1 MLCSK
6 QKRFEYGG
14 IGVSDLVQSL
24 ITGFFT
30 SIILLLL
37 VYFFWRLYDRPSKKQ
52 LELEEETREKRKE
65 ERMWRAIEAEIE
77 QEREQA
83 EALATIERKKADMLA
98 RAQPPAAGV
107 MQGALATLDAPTEGE
122 AYLDRFKPNPSGI
135 EEILVDE
142 QIEQAETDDSDV
154 LLAPELVEVRQDEG
168 KVGEIGM
175 DNLLTNETAEI
186 ADSPIIEDLVGV
198 ESIEYSEPQS
208 KTEPQALPTGTDEG
222 DSAVDWNQQQEPE
235 DDGWAVGW

>member
-1 MLCSK
+1 MLCLK

-65 ERMWRAIEAEIE
+65 ERMWRAIESEME
-77 QEREQA
+77 KEREQA
-83 EALATIERKKADMLA
+83 EALAIIERKKADMRA

-122 AYLDRFKPNPSGI
+122 AYLDRFKPNITEI

-142 QIEQAETDDSDV
+142 QIDQEEADDSDV
-154 LLAPELVEVRQDEG
+154 LLAPELVVVRQDEG
-168 KVGEIGM
+168 ESAEVVG
-175 DNLLTNETAEI
+175 NELQANEPIETEEPPASEENVAEEQI
-186 ADSPIIEDLVGV
+186 DQTPA
-198 ESIEYSEPQS
+198 
-208 KTEPQALPTGTDEG
+208 EG
-222 DSAVDWNQQQEPE
+222 DDSEVNWNQQQEPE

>member
-1 MLCSK
+1 M
-6 QKRFEYGG
+6 
-14 IGVSDLVQSL
+14 SDLVQSL

-65 ERMWRAIEAEIE
+65 ERMWRAIESEME
-77 QEREQA
+77 KEREQA
-83 EALATIERKKADMLA
+83 EALAIIERKKADMRA

-122 AYLDRFKPNPSGI
+122 AYLDRFKPNITEI
-135 EEILVDE
+135 EEIFVDE
-142 QIEQAETDDSDV
+142 QIDQEEADDSDV
-154 LLAPELVEVRQDEG
+154 LLAPELVVVRLDEG
-168 KVGEIGM
+168 ESAEVVGNELQANKPIEVEESLVSEENVAEEQIGK
-175 DNLLTNETAEI
+175 TAAEDD
-186 ADSPIIEDLVGV
+186 DSEVN
-198 ESIEYSEPQS
+198 
-208 KTEPQALPTGTDEG
+208 
-222 DSAVDWNQQQEPE
+222 WNQQQEPE

>member
-1 MLCSK
+1 MLCLK

-65 ERMWRAIEAEIE
+65 ERMWRAIESEME
-77 QEREQA
+77 KEREQA
-83 EALATIERKKADMLA
+83 EALAIIERKKADMRA

-122 AYLDRFKPNPSGI
+122 AYLDRFKPNITEI

-142 QIEQAETDDSDV
+142 QTDQEEADDSDV
-154 LLAPELVEVRQDEG
+154 LLAPELVVVRLDEG
-168 KVGEIGM
+168 ESAEVVG
-175 DNLLTNETAEI
+175 NELQANEPIEAE
-186 ADSPIIEDLVGV
+186 
-198 ESIEYSEPQS
+198 EP
-208 KTEPQALPTGTDEG
+208 PTFEENVAEEQIDQTPAEG
-222 DSAVDWNQQQEPE
+222 DDSEVNWNQQQEPE

>member
-1 MLCSK
+1 MLCLK

-65 ERMWRAIEAEIE
+65 ERMWRAIESEME
-77 QEREQA
+77 KEREQA
-83 EALATIERKKADMLA
+83 EALAIIERKKADMRA

-122 AYLDRFKPNPSGI
+122 AYLDRFKPNITEI

-142 QIEQAETDDSDV
+142 QIDQEEADDSDV
-154 LLAPELVEVRQDEG
+154 LLAPELVVVRLDEG
-168 KVGEIGM
+168 ESAEVVG
-175 DNLLTNETAEI
+175 NESQANELIEAEE
-186 ADSPIIEDLVGV
+186 SPA
-198 ESIEYSEPQS
+198 SEENVAEEQIDQTP
-208 KTEPQALPTGTDEG
+208 AEG
-222 DSAVDWNQQQEPE
+222 DDAEVNWNQQQEPE

>member
-1 MLCSK
+1 M
-6 QKRFEYGG
+6 
-14 IGVSDLVQSL
+14 SDLVQSL

-65 ERMWRAIEAEIE
+65 ERMWRAIESEME
-77 QEREQA
+77 KEREQA
-83 EALATIERKKADMLA
+83 EALAIIERKKADMRA

-122 AYLDRFKPNPSGI
+122 AYLDRFKPNITEI

-142 QIEQAETDDSDV
+142 QIDQEEADDSDV
-154 LLAPELVEVRQDEG
+154 LLAPELVVVRQDEG
-168 KVGEIGM
+168 ESAEVAGNE
-175 DNLLTNETAEI
+175 LLVN
-186 ADSPIIEDLVGV
+186 
-198 ESIEYSEPQS
+198 ESIEDEQPLVSEENVAEEQIG
-208 KTEPQALPTGTDEG
+208 KTAAEDD
-222 DSAVDWNQQQEPE
+222 DSEVNWNQQQEPE

>member
-1 MLCSK
+1 MLCLK

-65 ERMWRAIEAEIE
+65 ERMWRAIESEME
-77 QEREQA
+77 
-83 EALATIERKKADMLA
+83 KDDMRA
-98 RAQPPAAGV
+98 RAQPPAAGI

-122 AYLDRFKPNPSGI
+122 AYLDRFKPNITEI

-142 QIEQAETDDSDV
+142 QIDQEEADDSDV
-154 LLAPELVEVRQDEG
+154 LLAPELVVVRQDEG
-168 KVGEIGM
+168 KSAEVVGNELQANEPIEAEESPASE
-175 DNLLTNETAEI
+175 DNVAEEQI
-186 ADSPIIEDLVGV
+186 DQTPA
-198 ESIEYSEPQS
+198 
-208 KTEPQALPTGTDEG
+208 EG
-222 DSAVDWNQQQEPE
+222 DDSEVNWNQQQEPE

>member
-1 MLCSK
+1 MLCLK

-24 ITGFFT
+24 RTGFFT

-65 ERMWRAIEAEIE
+65 ERMWRAIESEME
-77 QEREQA
+77 KEREQA
-83 EALATIERKKADMLA
+83 EALAIIERKKADMRA

-122 AYLDRFKPNPSGI
+122 AYLDRFKPNITEI

-142 QIEQAETDDSDV
+142 QIDQEEADDSDV
-154 LLAPELVEVRQDEG
+154 LLAPELVVVRLDEG
-168 KVGEIGM
+168 ESAKVAG
-175 DNLLTNETAEI
+175 NELQANEPIEAEE
-186 ADSPIIEDLVGV
+186 SPA
-198 ESIEYSEPQS
+198 SEENVAEERIDQTP
-208 KTEPQALPTGTDEG
+208 AEG
-222 DSAVDWNQQQEPE
+222 DDSEVNWNQQQEPE

>member
-1 MLCSK
+1 M
-6 QKRFEYGG
+6 
-14 IGVSDLVQSL
+14 SDLVQSL

-65 ERMWRAIEAEIE
+65 ERMWRAIESEME
-77 QEREQA
+77 KEREQA
-83 EALATIERKKADMLA
+83 EALAIIERKKADMRA

-122 AYLDRFKPNPSGI
+122 AYLDRFKPNITEI

-142 QIEQAETDDSDV
+142 QIDQEEADDSDV
-154 LLAPELVEVRQDEG
+154 LLAPELVVVRLDEG
-168 KVGEIGM
+168 KSAEVVGNELQANEPIETEESRVSEENVAEEQIG
-175 DNLLTNETAEI
+175 
-186 ADSPIIEDLVGV
+186 
-198 ESIEYSEPQS
+198 
-208 KTEPQALPTGTDEG
+208 KTEAEDD
-222 DSAVDWNQQQEPE
+222 DSEVNWNQQQEPE

>member
-1 MLCSK
+1 MLCLK

-65 ERMWRAIEAEIE
+65 ERMWREIE
-77 QEREQA
+77 SEMEKEREQA
-83 EALATIERKKADMLA
+83 EALAIIERKKADMRA

-122 AYLDRFKPNPSGI
+122 AYLDRFKPNITEI

-142 QIEQAETDDSDV
+142 QIDQEEADDSDV
-154 LLAPELVEVRQDEG
+154 LLAPELVVVRQDEG
-168 KVGEIGM
+168 ESAEVVDSELQANDPI
-175 DNLLTNETAEI
+175 ETEESPAFEENIAEEQI
-186 ADSPIIEDLVGV
+186 DQTPA
-198 ESIEYSEPQS
+198 
-208 KTEPQALPTGTDEG
+208 EG
-222 DSAVDWNQQQEPE
+222 DDSEVNWNQQQEPE

>member
-1 MLCSK
+1 M
-6 QKRFEYGG
+6 
-14 IGVSDLVQSL
+14 SDLVQSL

-65 ERMWRAIEAEIE
+65 ERMWRAIESEME
-77 QEREQA
+77 KEREQA
-83 EALATIERKKADMLA
+83 EALAIIERKKADMRA

-122 AYLDRFKPNPSGI
+122 AYLDRFKPNITEI

-142 QIEQAETDDSDV
+142 QIDQEDADDSDV
-154 LLAPELVEVRQDEG
+154 LLAPELVVVRQDEG
-168 KVGEIGM
+168 ESAEVVG
-175 DNLLTNETAEI
+175 NELQANEPIEAEE
-186 ADSPIIEDLVGV
+186 SPA
-198 ESIEYSEPQS
+198 SEENVAEERIDQTP
-208 KTEPQALPTGTDEG
+208 AEG
-222 DSAVDWNQQQEPE
+222 DDSEVNWNQQQEPE

>member
-1 MLCSK
+1 MLCLK

-65 ERMWRAIEAEIE
+65 ERMWRAIESEME
-77 QEREQA
+77 KEREQA
-83 EALATIERKKADMLA
+83 EALAIIERKKADMRA

-122 AYLDRFKPNPSGI
+122 AYLDRFKPNITEI

-142 QIEQAETDDSDV
+142 QIDQEEADDSDV
-154 LLAPELVEVRQDEG
+154 LLAPELVVVRQDEG
-168 KVGEIGM
+168 ESAEVVDSE
-175 DNLLTNETAEI
+175 LQANEPIETEESPASEENIAEEQI
-186 ADSPIIEDLVGV
+186 DQTPA
-198 ESIEYSEPQS
+198 
-208 KTEPQALPTGTDEG
+208 EG
-222 DSAVDWNQQQEPE
+222 DDSEVNWNQQQEPE

>member
-1 MLCSK
+1 MLCLK

-65 ERMWRAIEAEIE
+65 ERMWRAIESEME
-77 QEREQA
+77 KEREQA
-83 EALATIERKKADMLA
+83 EALAIIERKKADMRA

-122 AYLDRFKPNPSGI
+122 AYLDRFKPNITEI

-142 QIEQAETDDSDV
+142 QIDQEEADDSDV
-154 LLAPELVEVRQDEG
+154 LLAPELVVVRQDEG
-168 KVGEIGM
+168 ESAEVVDSE
-175 DNLLTNETAEI
+175 LQANEPIETEESPASEENIAEEQI
-186 ADSPIIEDLVGV
+186 YQTPA
-198 ESIEYSEPQS
+198 
-208 KTEPQALPTGTDEG
+208 EG
-222 DSAVDWNQQQEPE
+222 DDSEVNWNQQQEPE

>member
-1 MLCSK
+1 MLCLK

-65 ERMWRAIEAEIE
+65 ERMWRAIESEME
-77 QEREQA
+77 KEREQA
-83 EALATIERKKADMLA
+83 EALAIIERKKADMRA

-122 AYLDRFKPNPSGI
+122 AYLDRFKPNITEI

-142 QIEQAETDDSDV
+142 QIDQEEADDSDV
-154 LLAPELVEVRQDEG
+154 LLAPELVVVRLDEG
-168 KVGEIGM
+168 ESAEVVG
-175 DNLLTNETAEI
+175 NELQANEPIEAEE
-186 ADSPIIEDLVGV
+186 PPT
-198 ESIEYSEPQS
+198 SEENVAEEQIDQTP
-208 KTEPQALPTGTDEG
+208 AEG
-222 DSAVDWNQQQEPE
+222 DDSEVNWNQQQEPE

>member
-1 MLCSK
+1 MLCLK

-65 ERMWRAIEAEIE
+65 ERMWRAIESEME
-77 QEREQA
+77 KEREQA
-83 EALATIERKKADMLA
+83 EALAIIERKKADMRA

-122 AYLDRFKPNPSGI
+122 AYLDRFKPNITEI

-142 QIEQAETDDSDV
+142 QIDQEEADDSDV
-154 LLAPELVEVRQDEG
+154 LLAPELVVVRQDEG
-168 KVGEIGM
+168 ESAEVAGNE
-175 DNLLTNETAEI
+175 LLVN
-186 ADSPIIEDLVGV
+186 
-198 ESIEYSEPQS
+198 ESIEDEQPLVSEENVAEEQIG
-208 KTEPQALPTGTDEG
+208 KTAAEDD
-222 DSAVDWNQQQEPE
+222 DSEVNWNQQQEPE
-235 DDGWAVGW
+235 DDGWALGW

>member
-1 MLCSK
+1 MLCLK

-65 ERMWRAIEAEIE
+65 ERMWRAIESEME
-77 QEREQA
+77 KEREQA
-83 EALATIERKKADMLA
+83 EALAIIERKKADMRA

-122 AYLDRFKPNPSGI
+122 AYLDRFKPNITEI

-142 QIEQAETDDSDV
+142 QIDQEEADDSDV
-154 LLAPELVEVRQDEG
+154 LLAPELVVVRLDEG
-168 KVGEIGM
+168 ESAEVVS
-175 DNLLTNETAEI
+175 NELQANEPIEAEE
-186 ADSPIIEDLVGV
+186 SPA
-198 ESIEYSEPQS
+198 SEENVAEERIDQTP
-208 KTEPQALPTGTDEG
+208 AEG
-222 DSAVDWNQQQEPE
+222 DDSEVNWNQQQEPE

>member
-1 MLCSK
+1 M
-6 QKRFEYGG
+6 
-14 IGVSDLVQSL
+14 SDLVQSL

-65 ERMWRAIEAEIE
+65 ERMWRAIESEME
-77 QEREQA
+77 KEREQA
-83 EALATIERKKADMLA
+83 EALAIIERKKADMRA

-122 AYLDRFKPNPSGI
+122 AYLDRFKPNITEI

-142 QIEQAETDDSDV
+142 QIDQEEADDSDV
-154 LLAPELVEVRQDEG
+154 LLAPELVVVRLDEG
-168 KVGEIGM
+168 ESAEVAGNE
-175 DNLLTNETAEI
+175 LLVN
-186 ADSPIIEDLVGV
+186 
-198 ESIEYSEPQS
+198 ESIEDEQPLASEENVAEEQIDQTPA
-208 KTEPQALPTGTDEG
+208 EDD
-222 DSAVDWNQQQEPE
+222 DSEVNWNQQQEPE

>member
-1 MLCSK
+1 M
-6 QKRFEYGG
+6 
-14 IGVSDLVQSL
+14 SDLVQSL

-65 ERMWRAIEAEIE
+65 ERMWRAIESEME
-77 QEREQA
+77 KEREQA
-83 EALATIERKKADMLA
+83 EALAIIERKKADMRA

-122 AYLDRFKPNPSGI
+122 AYLDRFKPNITEI

-142 QIEQAETDDSDV
+142 QIDQEEADDSDV
-154 LLAPELVEVRQDEG
+154 LLAPELVVVRLDEG
-168 KVGEIGM
+168 ESAEVAG
-175 DNLLTNETAEI
+175 NELQANEPIEVEESLVSEENVAEEQI
-186 ADSPIIEDLVGV
+186 DQTPA
-198 ESIEYSEPQS
+198 
-208 KTEPQALPTGTDEG
+208 EG
-222 DSAVDWNQQQEPE
+222 DDSEVNWNQQQEPE

>member
-1 MLCSK
+1 MLCLK

-65 ERMWRAIEAEIE
+65 ERMWRAIESEME
-77 QEREQA
+77 KEREQA
-83 EALATIERKKADMLA
+83 EALAIIERKKADMRA

-122 AYLDRFKPNPSGI
+122 AYLDRFKPNITEI

-142 QIEQAETDDSDV
+142 QIDQEEADDSDV
-154 LLAPELVEVRQDEG
+154 LLAPELVVVRLDEG
-168 KVGEIGM
+168 ESAEVVGNELQANKPIEVEESLVSEENVAEEQIGK
-175 DNLLTNETAEI
+175 TAAEDD
-186 ADSPIIEDLVGV
+186 DSEVN
-198 ESIEYSEPQS
+198 
-208 KTEPQALPTGTDEG
+208 
-222 DSAVDWNQQQEPE
+222 WNQQQEPE

>member
-1 MLCSK
+1 M
-6 QKRFEYGG
+6 
-14 IGVSDLVQSL
+14 SDLVQSL

-65 ERMWRAIEAEIE
+65 ERMWRAIESEME
-77 QEREQA
+77 KEREQA
-83 EALATIERKKADMLA
+83 EALAIIERKKADMRA

-122 AYLDRFKPNPSGI
+122 AYLDRFKPNITEI

-142 QIEQAETDDSDV
+142 QIDQEEADDSDV
-154 LLAPELVEVRQDEG
+154 LLAPELVVVRQDEG
-168 KVGEIGM
+168 ESAEVVDSE
-175 DNLLTNETAEI
+175 LQANEPIETEESPAFEENIAEEQI
-186 ADSPIIEDLVGV
+186 DQTPA
-198 ESIEYSEPQS
+198 
-208 KTEPQALPTGTDEG
+208 EG
-222 DSAVDWNQQQEPE
+222 DDSEVNWNQQQEPE

>member
-1 MLCSK
+1 M
-6 QKRFEYGG
+6 
-14 IGVSDLVQSL
+14 SDLVQSL

-65 ERMWRAIEAEIE
+65 ERMWRAIESEME
-77 QEREQA
+77 KEREQA
-83 EALATIERKKADMLA
+83 EALAIIERKKADMRA

-122 AYLDRFKPNPSGI
+122 AYLDRFKPNISEI

-142 QIEQAETDDSDV
+142 QIDQEEADDSDV
-154 LLAPELVEVRQDEG
+154 LLAPELVVVRLDEG
-168 KVGEIGM
+168 ESAEVVG
-175 DNLLTNETAEI
+175 NELQANEPIEAEE
-186 ADSPIIEDLVGV
+186 SPA
-198 ESIEYSEPQS
+198 SEENVAEEQIDQTP
-208 KTEPQALPTGTDEG
+208 AEG
-222 DSAVDWNQQQEPE
+222 DDSEVNWNQQQEPE

>member
-1 MLCSK
+1 MLCLK

-65 ERMWRAIEAEIE
+65 ERMWRAIESEME
-77 QEREQA
+77 KEREQA
-83 EALATIERKKADMLA
+83 EALAIIERKKADMRA

-122 AYLDRFKPNPSGI
+122 AYLDRFKPNITEI

-142 QIEQAETDDSDV
+142 QIDQEEADDSDV
-154 LLAPELVEVRQDEG
+154 LLAPELVLVRLDEG
-168 KVGEIGM
+168 ESAEVVG
-175 DNLLTNETAEI
+175 NEVQANEPIEAEE
-186 ADSPIIEDLVGV
+186 SPA
-198 ESIEYSEPQS
+198 SEENVAEEQIDQTP
-208 KTEPQALPTGTDEG
+208 AEG
-222 DSAVDWNQQQEPE
+222 DDSEVNWNQQQEPE

>member
-1 MLCSK
+1 M
-6 QKRFEYGG
+6 
-14 IGVSDLVQSL
+14 SDLVQSL

-52 LELEEETREKRKE
+52 IELEQETREKRKE
-65 ERMWRAIEAEIE
+65 ERMWQAIEAEIE
-77 QEREQA
+77 QEREHA
-83 EALATIERKKADMLA
+83 EALATIERKKADMRA

-122 AYLDRFKPNPSGI
+122 AYLDRFKPNLSGI

-142 QIEQAETDDSDV
+142 EIDQAETDDSDV

-168 KVGEIGM
+168 EHGEIAIE
-175 DNLLTNETAEI
+175 NLLTNETA
-186 ADSPIIEDLVGV
+186 DSPKTEDLVGE
-198 ESIEYSEPQS
+198 ESIEYTEPQS
-208 KTEPQALPTGTDEG
+208 KTEQQALSTGTGEG
-222 DSAVDWNQQQEPE
+222 DSEVDWNQQEEPE

>member
-1 MLCSK
+1 MLCLK

-65 ERMWRAIEAEIE
+65 ERMWRAIESEME
-77 QEREQA
+77 KEREQA
-83 EALATIERKKADMLA
+83 EALAIIERKKADMRA

-122 AYLDRFKPNPSGI
+122 AYLDRFKPNITEI

-142 QIEQAETDDSDV
+142 QIDQEEADDSDV
-154 LLAPELVEVRQDEG
+154 LLAPELVVVRLDEG
-168 KVGEIGM
+168 ESAEVVGNELQANEPIEVEESLVSEENVAEEQIGK
-175 DNLLTNETAEI
+175 TAAEDD
-186 ADSPIIEDLVGV
+186 DSEVN
-198 ESIEYSEPQS
+198 
-208 KTEPQALPTGTDEG
+208 
-222 DSAVDWNQQQEPE
+222 WNQQQEPE

>member
-1 MLCSK
+1 MLCLK

-65 ERMWRAIEAEIE
+65 ERMWRAIESEME
-77 QEREQA
+77 KEREQA
-83 EALATIERKKADMLA
+83 EALAIIERKKADMRA

-122 AYLDRFKPNPSGI
+122 AYLDRFKPNITEI

-142 QIEQAETDDSDV
+142 QIDQEEADDSDV
-154 LLAPELVEVRQDEG
+154 LLAPELVVVRLDEG
-168 KVGEIGM
+168 ESAEVVG
-175 DNLLTNETAEI
+175 NELQANEPIEAEE
-186 ADSPIIEDLVGV
+186 SPA
-198 ESIEYSEPQS
+198 SEENVAGEQIDQTP
-208 KTEPQALPTGTDEG
+208 AEG
-222 DSAVDWNQQQEPE
+222 DDSEVNWNQQQEPE

>member
-1 MLCSK
+1 MLCLK

-65 ERMWRAIEAEIE
+65 ERMWRAIESEME
-77 QEREQA
+77 KEREQA
-83 EALATIERKKADMLA
+83 EALAIIERKKADMRA

-122 AYLDRFKPNPSGI
+122 AYLDRFKPNITEI

-142 QIEQAETDDSDV
+142 QIEQEEADDSDV
-154 LLAPELVEVRQDEG
+154 LLAPELVVVRQDEG
-168 KVGEIGM
+168 ESAEVVGNELQANKPIEVEESLVSEENVAEEQIGK
-175 DNLLTNETAEI
+175 TAAEDD
-186 ADSPIIEDLVGV
+186 DSEVN
-198 ESIEYSEPQS
+198 
-208 KTEPQALPTGTDEG
+208 
-222 DSAVDWNQQQEPE
+222 WNQQQEPE

>member
-1 MLCSK
+1 MLCLK

-65 ERMWRAIEAEIE
+65 ERMWRAIESEME
-77 QEREQA
+77 KEREQA
-83 EALATIERKKADMLA
+83 EALAIIERKKADMRA

-122 AYLDRFKPNPSGI
+122 AYLDRFKPNITEI

-142 QIEQAETDDSDV
+142 QIDQEEADDSDV
-154 LLAPELVEVRQDEG
+154 LLAPELVVVRLDEG
-168 KVGEIGM
+168 ESAEVVG
-175 DNLLTNETAEI
+175 NESQANEPIEAEE
-186 ADSPIIEDLVGV
+186 SPA
-198 ESIEYSEPQS
+198 SEENVAEEQIDQTP
-208 KTEPQALPTGTDEG
+208 AEG
-222 DSAVDWNQQQEPE
+222 DDSEVNWNQQQEPE

>member
-1 MLCSK
+1 M
-6 QKRFEYGG
+6 
-14 IGVSDLVQSL
+14 SDLVQSL

-52 LELEEETREKRKE
+52 IELEQETREKRKE
-65 ERMWRAIEAEIE
+65 ERMWQAIEAEIE
-77 QEREQA
+77 QEREHA
-83 EALATIERKKADMLA
+83 EALATIERKKADMRA

-122 AYLDRFKPNPSGI
+122 AYLDRFKPNLSGI

-142 QIEQAETDDSDV
+142 EIDQAETDDSDV

-168 KVGEIGM
+168 EHGEIAI
-175 DNLLTNETAEI
+175 DNLLTNETA
-186 ADSPIIEDLVGV
+186 DSPKTEDLVGE
-198 ESIEYSEPQS
+198 ESIEYTEPQS
-208 KTEPQALPTGTDEG
+208 KTEQQALSTGTSEG
-222 DSAVDWNQQQEPE
+222 DSEVDWNQQEEPE

>member
-1 MLCSK
+1 MLCLK

-65 ERMWRAIEAEIE
+65 ERMWRAIESEME
-77 QEREQA
+77 KEREQA
-83 EALATIERKKADMLA
+83 EALAIIERKKADMRA

-122 AYLDRFKPNPSGI
+122 AYLDRFKPNITEI

-142 QIEQAETDDSDV
+142 QIEQEEADDSDV
-154 LLAPELVEVRQDEG
+154 LLAPELVVVRQDEG
-168 KVGEIGM
+168 ESAEVVGNELLVNKPIEVEESLVFEENVAEEQIGK
-175 DNLLTNETAEI
+175 TAAEDD
-186 ADSPIIEDLVGV
+186 DSEVN
-198 ESIEYSEPQS
+198 
-208 KTEPQALPTGTDEG
+208 
-222 DSAVDWNQQQEPE
+222 WNQQQEPE

>member
-1 MLCSK
+1 MLCLK

-65 ERMWRAIEAEIE
+65 ERMWRAIESEME
-77 QEREQA
+77 KEREQA
-83 EALATIERKKADMLA
+83 EALAIIERKKADMRA

-122 AYLDRFKPNPSGI
+122 AYLDRFKPNITEI

-142 QIEQAETDDSDV
+142 QIDQEEADDSDV
-154 LLAPELVEVRQDEG
+154 LLAPELVVVRLDEG
-168 KVGEIGM
+168 ESAEVAG
-175 DNLLTNETAEI
+175 NELQANEPIEAEE
-186 ADSPIIEDLVGV
+186 SPA
-198 ESIEYSEPQS
+198 SEENVAEEQIDQTP
-208 KTEPQALPTGTDEG
+208 AEG
-222 DSAVDWNQQQEPE
+222 DDSEVNWNQQQEPE
-235 DDGWAVGW
+235 DDGWAVSW

>member
-1 MLCSK
+1 M
-6 QKRFEYGG
+6 
-14 IGVSDLVQSL
+14 SDLVQSL

-65 ERMWRAIEAEIE
+65 ERMWRAIESEME
-77 QEREQA
+77 KEREQA
-83 EALATIERKKADMLA
+83 EALAIIERKKADMRA

-122 AYLDRFKPNPSGI
+122 AYLDRFKPNITEI

-142 QIEQAETDDSDV
+142 QIDQEEADDSDV
-154 LLAPELVEVRQDEG
+154 LLAPELVVVRLDEG
-168 KVGEIGM
+168 ESAEVVG
-175 DNLLTNETAEI
+175 NELPANEPIEAEE
-186 ADSPIIEDLVGV
+186 PPT
-198 ESIEYSEPQS
+198 SEENVAEEQIDQTP
-208 KTEPQALPTGTDEG
+208 AEG
-222 DSAVDWNQQQEPE
+222 DDSEVNWNQQQEPE

>member
-1 MLCSK
+1 MLCLK

-65 ERMWRAIEAEIE
+65 ERMWRAIESEME
-77 QEREQA
+77 KEREQA
-83 EALATIERKKADMLA
+83 EALAIIERKKADMRA

-122 AYLDRFKPNPSGI
+122 AYLDRFKPNITEI

-142 QIEQAETDDSDV
+142 QIDQEEADDSDV
-154 LLAPELVEVRQDEG
+154 LLAPELVVVRLDEG
-168 KVGEIGM
+168 ESAEVVG
-175 DNLLTNETAEI
+175 NELQANEPIEAEE
-186 ADSPIIEDLVGV
+186 SPA
-198 ESIEYSEPQS
+198 SEENVAEEQIDQTP
-208 KTEPQALPTGTDEG
+208 AEG
-222 DSAVDWNQQQEPE
+222 DDSEVNWNQQQEPE

>member
-1 MLCSK
+1 MLCLK

-65 ERMWRAIEAEIE
+65 ERMWRAIESEME
-77 QEREQA
+77 KEREQA
-83 EALATIERKKADMLA
+83 EALAIIERKKADMRA

-122 AYLDRFKPNPSGI
+122 AYLDRFKPNITEI

-142 QIEQAETDDSDV
+142 QIDKEEADDSDV
-154 LLAPELVEVRQDEG
+154 LLAPELVVVRQDEG
-168 KVGEIGM
+168 ES
-175 DNLLTNETAEI
+175 AEI
-186 ADSPIIEDLVGV
+186 VGIELQANEPIEAEESPA
-198 ESIEYSEPQS
+198 SEENVAEEQIDQTP
-208 KTEPQALPTGTDEG
+208 AEG
-222 DSAVDWNQQQEPE
+222 DDSEVNWNQQQEPE